1 MSTTHTGHRFG
12 WVALMGPPNAGKSTL
27 LNALLGQKVSI
38 VTSKPQTTRNRI
50 VGILSEPDAQVVFM
64 DTPGLHHARNPMR
77 GHLGKMM
84 SQAAWESMAA
94 AQAVMLVLD
103 ADLYLR
109 KPEFLE
115 RDVSPLRDALADDE
129 RPQLV
134 VVNKVDLFHD
144 KSRMLPLLVR
154 LQEFFPKAEVFPMS
168 ALNKDGVEELKK
180 LIIGMMPEGEAR
192 FPEDQLSTASVRFLA
207 AEIVREKVFERLR
220 QEVPYSTAV
229 AVEAWEED
237 EEHGRTVIHA
247 VIYVA
252 RPSHKAMVIGRA
264 GPPSRKSAPRPART
278 SRPLSAARSTLNC
291 GSKSRKT
298 GPKTLLCFRIS
309 AWGRKNKSIIG
320 APPRTPPGPLY
331 KGPRRFERG
340 IISVLSSRFSLRAA
354 GP

>member
-1 MSTTHTGHRFG
+1 MSTSHTGHRCG

-50 VGILSEPDAQVVFM
+50 VGIMSEPEAQVVFM
-64 DTPGLHHARNPMR
+64 DTPGLHHARNQMR

-84 SQAAWESMAA
+84 SQAAWESLAA
-94 AQAVMLVLD
+94 SQAVMVVLD

-115 RDVSPLRDALADDE
+115 RDVTPLREALADDE

-144 KSRMLPLLVR
+144 KSKMLPLLIQ
-154 LQEFFPKAEVFPMS
+154 LQEYFPKAEVFPLS
-168 ALNKDGVEELKK
+168 ALNKDGVADLKK
-180 LIIGMMPEGEAR
+180 LIIGMMPEGEAQ
-192 FPEDQLSTASVRFLA
+192 FPEDQLSTAPIRFLA
-207 AEIVREKVFERLR
+207 AEIVREKLFERLR

-229 AVEAWEED
+229 AIEAWEED
-237 EEHGRTVIHA
+237 KARGQTVIHA

-264 GPPSRKSAPRPART
+264 GATIKEIGTEARKDIQALIDGKVHLELWVKVKENWSEDV
-278 SRPLSAARSTLNC
+278 SILHDLGM
-291 GSKSRKT
+291 GSD
-298 GPKTLLCFRIS
+298 L
-309 AWGRKNKSIIG
+309 
-320 APPRTPPGPLY
+320 
-331 KGPRRFERG
+331 
-340 IISVLSSRFSLRAA
+340 
-354 GP
+354 

>member
-1 MSTTHTGHRFG
+1 MSTTGTGHRFG
-12 WVALMGPPNAGKSTL
+12 RVALMGPPNAGKSTV

-38 VTSKPQTTRNRI
+38 VTSKPQTTRSRI
-50 VGILSEPDAQVVFM
+50 VGILSEPEAQVLFM

-84 SQAAWESMAA
+84 SQAAWDSMDA

-109 KPEFLE
+109 KPDFLE
-115 RDVSPLRDALADDE
+115 RDLSPLRGALADDP
-129 RPQLV
+129 RPQLL

-154 LQEFFPKAEVFPMS
+154 VQELFPRAEVFPVS
-168 ALNKDGVEELKK
+168 ALNKDGVEELKR
-180 LIIGMMPEGEAR
+180 LVISLMPEGDAL
-192 FPEDQLSTASVRFLA
+192 FPEDQLSTSPMRFLA

-237 EEHGRTVIHA
+237 EERGQTVIHA

-264 GPPSRKSAPRPART
+264 GATIKEIGTEARRDIQALVGGKVHLELWVKVKENWAEDPS
-278 SRPLSAARSTLNC
+278 
-291 GSKSRKT
+291 
-298 GPKTLLCFRIS
+298 LLQDL
-309 AWGRKNKSIIG
+309 GLG
-320 APPRTPPGPLY
+320 A
-331 KGPRRFERG
+331 EE
-340 IISVLSSRFSLRAA
+340 
-354 GP
+354 